1 MNCIR
6 YKFKSEN
13 SFSQILF
20 TGTNIS
26 VADIKKEIYKQRK
39 LGRSENVDLMISNLS
54 NNEKYTED
62 TDLVPKNTSVI
73 VMRVPAANQS
83 GKTKKFIKNYNQE
96 VPAAPINTTNTFAPI
111 STVKQLGPIRPAT
124 TKSPASVFQDL
135 TTMKGTEEDKIF
147 AMMMQSTFEYTN
159 YQTQPQCRFSAPPR
173 GYVCRKCHVPGHFV
187 RHCTFVVTK
196 PVRYDPKAPKAPRQ
210 ESKKMTGIPMSLRN
224 KTESQQ
230 QQINIQQVETYQIP
244 QNYYCSICK
253 DIFKKP
259 VTTPCCKTIY
269 CYECAVIKLL
279 ESDSSNCPKCDAQ
292 FVYPGMLKEDYE
304 MRKNVENAQ
313 KVNGSSSI
321 KHGQYVGLSSSRSV
335 A

>member
-26 VADIKKEIYKQRK
+26 VADIKKEIYSQRK

-54 NNEKYTED
+54 NSDKYTED

-73 VMRVPAANQS
+73 VMRVPAANPS

-96 VPAAPINTTNTFAPI
+96 VPTAPINTTNTFAPI
-111 STVKQLGPIRPAT
+111 STVKSAAPLKPAT
-124 TKSPASVFQDL
+124 NKTSAPVFQDL
-135 TTMKGTEEDKIF
+135 TTMKGTEEEKIF
-147 AMMMQSTFEYTN
+147 AMMMQSTFEYTA
-159 YQTQPQCRFSAPPR
+159 YQVQPQCRFSAPPR

-187 RHCTFVVTK
+187 RHCTFVVNK

-230 QQINIQQVETYQIP
+230 QINIQKVESYQIP
-244 QNYYCSICK
+244 QNLYCSICK
-253 DIFKKP
+253 DIFRNP
-259 VTTPCCKTIY
+259 VTMPCCKTIY
-269 CYECAVIKLL
+269 CHECAVIQLV
-279 ESDSSNCPKCDAQ
+279 ESDDSNCPKCDEK
-292 FVYPGMLKEDYE
+292 FIYPGMLKEDIE
-304 MRKNVENAQ
+304 MRMNVEKAQ
-313 KVNGSSSI
+313 KVNGSCFI
-321 KHGQYVGLSSSRSV
+321 NYGRNNGMSSRM